1 MADELVYLGLVAVM
15 GSYAVLTS
23 LDTYQAGRHGEH
35 FYSFHQALNPFVALV
50 LLPPTF
56 IYYRKYQ
63 YVVGMRGNSCG
74 AAPLYPHRDPIGL
87 DWFIAIV
94 KGVKNYTFLENFQ
107 AAFAKCGDT
116 HWAMTL
122 GEWIIVSNEPENIKS
137 VHMTNFDAWP
147 TVGPRQEV
155 TKTTLGP
162 HAIFAVNGREWQ
174 EARATI
180 RPSFVRDQI
189 ADLKCFERHVS
200 NLIARIPRT
209 GEAINLQ
216 TLFFMLTMD
225 SSTDF
230 M

>member
-1 MADELVYLGLVAVM
+1 MGHELAYLGLAAAM
-15 GSYAVLTS
+15 GSYAVLTI
-23 LDTYQAGRHGEH
+23 LDTYQASRHGKH
-35 FYSFHQALNPFVALV
+35 FWSFHQALDPFVALV
-50 LLPPTF
+50 LLLPTL

-63 YVVGMRGNSCG
+63 YVVGMRRNNCS
-74 AAPLYPHRDPIGL
+74 AATLYPHRDPIGL
-87 DWFIAIV
+87 DWFITVV
-94 KGVKNYTFLENFQ
+94 KGVKNYTLLENFQ
-107 AAFAKCGDT
+107 AAFDKCGAT
-116 HWAMTL
+116 YWGMTL

-147 TVGPRQEV
+147 TSGPRQQV
-155 TKTTLGP
+155 TEMTLGP

-189 ADLKCFERHVS
+189 ADLQCFGKHVS

-209 GEAINLQ
+209 GDAINLQ
-216 TLFFMLTMD
+216 TFFFMMTMD